1 MILLLK
7 SLKHISRVKLIEM
20 LYNEHIE
27 LKSKRLNEHIYLK
40 YPFRIE
46 YYNIMWHLKLYK
58 NVFMGS
64 QKLSLGCPKKKNRM
78 INTHM

>member
-1 MILLLK
+1 MVEKCK
-7 SLKHISRVKLIEM
+7 SLRVAFKL

-27 LKSKRLNEHIYLK
+27 SKSKRLNEHIYLK

-58 NVFMGS
+58 MC
-64 QKLSLGCPKKKNRM
+64 LWALKNY
-78 INTHM
+78 H